1 MFLDEISIQTS
12 ILIYTGLGFVFFIG
26 LGYYFFRNPIRNDHS
41 VFWKSVLGSL
51 RGLILVSLLVSILP
65 FKFFEKG
72 SGKESIDYIFVVDFP
87 NVSSKEF
94 NNTFRKAD
102 SALKIKFPDLEWV
115 DFNGQKVVDFKKS
128 ASFSRSLHRL
138 QKTIRRLSEGH
149 KNVEVFILTDGNLS
163 DLNTEWN
170 VRTHLI
176 AFGEIFGKEQIEF
189 STPKSTVY
197 SVPDEE
203 ILMPIDVWLRNFK
216 QSKNIFIDVFIDGKF
231 YKKEKISF
239 DQDHTYLQKDISLKS
254 NKLGKHKIKLSLSN
268 GLSALMVWNVVNEKA
283 LVYGFSDALN
293 PEVGVLN
300 RVAKNKFIKLIWN
313 FDLRTKLPIE
323 ANNYIFIHISPDET
337 NKRQFIN
344 GSTLFIYEEKDKI
357 GSNLLQNWK
366 GRHLKIIGESL
377 WDKQMK
383 EFQLLGTYAQTDST
397 IGSWLDDLF
406 IQNNQSLDSLN
417 KDLSQVDDL
426 FMQDIPQNEVGR
438 NIPKL
443 NFMESKSNVDLLE
456 LDDLPKT
463 NFSQEFN
470 SNDLGESKFIWQNLY
485 FKLWVILLILAEWMI
500 RKFKELR

>member
-216 QSKNIFIDVFIDGKF
+216 QSKNIFIDVFR
-231 YKKEKISF
+231 S
-239 DQDHTYLQKDISLKS
+239 YLFAKRYFLKV
-254 NKLGKHKIKLSLSN
+254 K
-268 GLSALMVWNVVNEKA
+268 
-283 LVYGFSDALN
+283 
-293 PEVGVLN
+293 
-300 RVAKNKFIKLIWN
+300 
-313 FDLRTKLPIE
+313 
-323 ANNYIFIHISPDET
+323 
-337 NKRQFIN
+337 
-344 GSTLFIYEEKDKI
+344 
-357 GSNLLQNWK
+357 
-366 GRHLKIIGESL
+366 
-377 WDKQMK
+377 
-383 EFQLLGTYAQTDST
+383 
-397 IGSWLDDLF
+397 
-406 IQNNQSLDSLN
+406 
-417 KDLSQVDDL
+417 
-426 FMQDIPQNEVGR
+426 
-438 NIPKL
+438 
-443 NFMESKSNVDLLE
+443 
-456 LDDLPKT
+456 
-463 NFSQEFN
+463 
-470 SNDLGESKFIWQNLY
+470 
-485 FKLWVILLILAEWMI
+485 
-500 RKFKELR
+500 